1 MNHSENTFS
10 GFKGLKLYYQCWR
23 PEGEPRTTLA
33 IVHGF
38 GEHSGRYG
46 NVVDWFVPKG
56 YAVYAFDLRGHG
68 RSPGPRG
75 YVSRWAV
82 FREDVKAFLELVH
95 EQEPGQAV
103 FLLGHSMGG
112 LIVLEYALHYPEG
125 LTGVI
130 ASGPLLAQANMSPS
144 LVTLS
149 KILSGVLPWLT
160 LDTKLD
166 ATSISRDPAVVE
178 TYVNDPLVH
187 SLGTPRLG
195 TELTRAIEWTQAHA
209 AAQGQHPLGADLPEG
224 LAALLLKDDLAAAA
238 AVAQVHEGQAPVV
251 PAPVHPAH
259 ERDFAARVGGPEGA
273 AGVGL
278 LPVVEMAQHGVYSSV
293 G

>member
-149 KILSGVLPWLT
+149 KVLSGVLPWLT

-178 TYVNDPLVH
+178 AYVNDPLVH

-209 AAQGQHPLGADLPEG
+209 AEMRVPCLIVHGSADRLVPPEG
-224 LAALLLKDDLAAAA
+224 SRIFYESMTLADKERQTYEGYYHEVFNDVGKEQVLAAAEA
-238 AVAQVHEGQAPVV
+238 WI
-251 PAPVHPAH
+251 
-259 ERDFAARVGGPEGA
+259 ERRLHGPR
-273 AGVGL
+273 
-278 LPVVEMAQHGVYSSV
+278 
-293 G
+293 